1 MDEPTGPLPPRANPN
16 FFGHAEAVERI
27 TAALGGERLHHAWL
41 IGGPRG
47 VGKATLAFRIA
58 RRLLAGLPDGGG
70 LFGDAGVDLA
80 MSPDDPVFRRV
91 ASGGHGDLLTIERP
105 FLNDQG
111 RETQDLNIAQAR
123 RIAPFLHRTAAE
135 DGWRVVLLDDC
146 HRMNNN
152 SANAILKILEEPPAR
167 TVLLL
172 VCETPGALPA
182 TIRSRCRRLELGP
195 LSDADVRKGV
205 LAAVPDLADAD
216 TDLLVS
222 LATGSLG
229 RALDLAAGN
238 ALGTYRRLSSLLCEL
253 PQPDRVAVATLAEEA
268 AGKQGEALFEM
279 VRSIVEDWLDRL
291 VRVAAA
297 PDRPPVARLPGE
309 ADALS
314 RQAGAGLDRWWPVW
328 EKTRGILARGADA
341 HLDRR
346 QVVLAAFGAM
356 AD

>member
-1 MDEPTGPLPPRANPN
+1 MDEATGPLPPRANPN
-16 FFGHAEAVERI
+16 FLGHGEAVARI
-27 TAALGGERLHHAWL
+27 TAALSGDRLHHAWL

-91 ASGGHGDLLTIERP
+91 AAGGHGDLLTIERP

-152 SANAILKILEEPPAR
+152 SANAILKILEEPPRR

-172 VCETPGALPA
+172 VCETPGALPP
-182 TIRSRCRRLELGP
+182 TIRSRCRRLDLGP
-195 LSDADVRKGV
+195 LSDADVRSGV
-205 LAAVPDLADAD
+205 TAAIPDLADTD
-216 TDLLVS
+216 VDLLVS
-222 LATGSLG
+222 LASGSLG
-229 RALDLAAGN
+229 RALELAQGD
-238 ALGTYRRLSSLLCEL
+238 ALKVYRRLSSLLCEL
-253 PQPDRVAVATLAEEA
+253 PHPDRVAITALAEEA
-268 AGKQGEALFEM
+268 GGRQGEALFDM
-279 VRSIVEDWLDRL
+279 VRSVVEDWLDRL
-291 VRVAAA
+291 VRAAAA
-297 PDRPPVARLPGE
+297 PDRPPIARLPDE
-309 ADALS
+309 APALT
-314 RQAGAGLDRWWPVW
+314 RQAGAGLDRWWPLW

-346 QVVLAAFGAM
+346 QVVLAAFASLS
-356 AD
+356 A